1 MEEMKVVQGNNYIH
15 LFSGGLD
22 STYCLF
28 ELCKQLEKRREASYI
43 QPIFMDYGQYASTAE
58 WSSVRRVIK
67 FIQSEL
73 HNQAVLNDPIIINFR
88 SDLFIWSKSVAF
100 TGIETKDSTPEI
112 ENRNMVLLSIL
123 YSYAIA
129 CARNQNIPETVFD
142 VYSGFK
148 NGEIGDCKIPFFN
161 TLSELMKKYHPEY
174 TMNFHVLPANLTRKT
189 TYGKLKKLLKGSQ
202 PKLERLL
209 ALTISCYSPNN
220 GKACGNC
227 WKCRKI
233 AEGKL

>member
-1 MEEMKVVQGNNYIH
+1 MEEMKVIQGNNYIH

-28 ELCKQLEKRREASYI
+28 KLCKELEKSNEDSNV
-43 QPIFMDYGQYASTAE
+43 QPIFMDYGQFASTAE
-58 WSSVRRVIK
+58 WSSVRGVIK
-67 FIQSEL
+67 FIHSEML
-73 HNQAVLNDPIIINFR
+73 NQAILNDPIIINLR

-112 ENRNMVLLSIL
+112 ENRNMILLSIL

-129 CARNQNIPETVFD
+129 CARNQSIPEAVFN
-142 VYSGFK
+142 VYSGFID
-148 NGEIGDCKIPFFN
+148 GEIVDCNNLFFT
-161 TLSELMKKYHPEY
+161 TLSKLMKQYHPEY
-174 TMNFHVLPANLTRKT
+174 TMNFHLLPANLKRET

-202 PKLERLL
+202 PKLKRLL
-209 ALTISCYSPNN
+209 DLTISCYSPIN

-233 AEGKL
+233 AEGKM